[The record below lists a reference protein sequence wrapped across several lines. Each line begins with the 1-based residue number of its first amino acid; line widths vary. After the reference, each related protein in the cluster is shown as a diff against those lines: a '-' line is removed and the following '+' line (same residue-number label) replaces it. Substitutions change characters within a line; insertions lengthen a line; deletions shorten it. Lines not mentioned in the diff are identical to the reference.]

1 MTDKIETGGMGE
13 NLAAEYLVGKGFR
26 VVEKN
31 YRWRKAEIDLIV
43 QREDWLIFVE
53 VKTRSSNAYGEPET
67 FVSDFQRRLI
77 YEAAEE
83 YIYKTNWQGNIRF
96 DIVSVKPS
104 RIPEI
109 VHFEDAIVW

>member
-26 VVEKN
+26 IVEKN

-83 YIYKTNWQGNIRF
+83 YIYKTDWQGNIRF